1 MKLDSLN
8 IRKGLELEIDVSDIF
23 KIDISSSGD
32 FLAKEIYEI
41 GVEKFF
47 IHNPE
52 VDKKFLETGGLI
64 FSTKK
69 ERTRISDNL
78 IAYVYNSYLLDLEQS
93 EDDENVSNI
102 ISSHSFEIEFLNTK
116 ILSFDEFCENIMLAQ
131 KFSGKH
137 DSSVFKFS
145 FIGYG
150 NFSLEEYIQIHKIVS
165 FSNLHLVDFF
175 IKNKNVVSSIA
186 AFTMGLYRND
196 VMRQR
201 EYLSQDEFRAL
212 LDESERHFALMTSL
226 LA

>member
-69 ERTRISDNL
+69 ERTRI
-78 IAYVYNSYLLDLEQS
+78 
-93 EDDENVSNI
+93 
-102 ISSHSFEIEFLNTK
+102 
-116 ILSFDEFCENIMLAQ
+116 
-131 KFSGKH
+131 
-137 DSSVFKFS
+137 
-145 FIGYG
+145 
-150 NFSLEEYIQIHKIVS
+150 
-165 FSNLHLVDFF
+165 
-175 IKNKNVVSSIA
+175 
-186 AFTMGLYRND
+186 
-196 VMRQR
+196 
-201 EYLSQDEFRAL
+201 
-212 LDESERHFALMTSL
+212 
-226 LA
+226 